1 VRWNNAARAT
11 AFVSAAQL
19 TAAISAAG
27 IASTGT
33 ASVTVFNP
41 APAGGTSNAV
51 TLTIGVPPLADYL
64 RRHDG
69 LRALVRVALTP
80 LVALSQMLA
89 GPQAWDGDAQAL
101 NP

>member
-1 VRWNNAARAT
+1 MAQEVHYLRAFRDQYLLTT
-11 AFVSAAQL
+11 AIGNKFVQL
-19 TAAISAAG
+19 YYRYS
-27 IASTGT
+27 
-33 ASVTVFNP
+33 
-41 APAGGTSNAV
+41 
-51 TLTIGVPPLADYL
+51 PPLADYL
-64 RRHDG
+64 RRHDA